1 MRRSVLA
8 FALAALCALGAAPAS
23 AQNRTVVVYTA
34 GPELVRA
41 LAPVF
46 RQRTGYEMQV
56 VSAGSGELLQRLRAE
71 AQRPQADVIVSLGAA
86 TIDANPQLFEPYTP
100 AEYDRVR
107 QDLKLSQRWLPFSA
121 VSETVIAVN
130 TRLVQEADIPT
141 SWAALAD
148 PRYRGRIAYAGADR
162 SGSAF
167 TQLATILYVLG
178 EQPGWALFERML
190 PNLIIT
196 GSSGQV
202 IQGVASGEY
211 AIGMTLED
219 GALRFIRGGA
229 PVRIIYPSEG
239 AAMLPDAMAL
249 VARGPNPQ
257 GGKLV
262 LDFITSAEGQRVLVE
277 DTGRRPIRDDVA
289 PPTQLP
295 PVSSINIRNVPIEWA
310 GANRR
315 AILERYT
322 GLVRR

>member
-130 TRLVQEADIPT
+130 TRLVQEADFPT

>member
-1 MRRSVLA
+1 
-8 FALAALCALGAAPAS
+8 
-23 AQNRTVVVYTA
+23 
-34 GPELVRA
+34 
-41 LAPVF
+41 
-46 RQRTGYEMQV
+46 
-56 VSAGSGELLQRLRAE
+56 
-71 AQRPQADVIVSLGAA
+71 
-86 TIDANPQLFEPYTP
+86 
-100 AEYDRVR
+100 
-107 QDLKLSQRWLPFSA
+107 
-121 VSETVIAVN
+121 
-130 TRLVQEADIPT
+130 
-141 SWAALAD
+141 
-148 PRYRGRIAYAGADR
+148 
-162 SGSAF
+162 
-167 TQLATILYVLG
+167 
-178 EQPGWALFERML
+178 ML